1 MTPTELRVVIADDQQ
16 LVRAGF
22 RMILDAEPGYA
33 VVGEAADGLA
43 AVNLVTREEPDVVL
57 MDIRMPHLDGIEAT
71 RQITASGVATRVLV
85 VTTFD
90 VDEYVARA
98 VRAGASGFLLKDTPP
113 EELLR
118 AIRVVAGG
126 DALLAP
132 SSTRQLIESYLTGAA
147 PEAADG
153 ARVLAS
159 LTDREHEVL
168 CLLARGLSNAE
179 IADELVLGE
188 TTVKTHVGR
197 VLAKLDVRDRVQAVV
212 WAYEH
217 GVARPGAGGDAR
229 PGDRHGGGSGG
240 RP

>member
-1 MTPTELRVVIADDQQ
+1 MTDALRVAIADDQQ

-22 RMILDAEPGYA
+22 RMILDAEEGFE

-57 MDIRMPHLDGIEAT
+57 MDVRMPHLDGIGAT

-113 EELLR
+113 DELLR
-118 AIRVVAGG
+118 AIRVVAAGE
-126 DALLAP
+126 ALLAP
-132 SSTRQLIESYLTGAA
+132 SSTRQLIEQFVTGTA
-147 PEAADG
+147 PAVTDG
-153 ARVLAS
+153 ADVLGS
-159 LTDREHEVL
+159 LTDREREVL
-168 CLLARGLSNAE
+168 GLLARGLSNAE

-217 GVARPGAGGDAR
+217 GVARPGAAPDA
-229 PGDRHGGGSGG
+229 
-240 RP
+240 

>member
-1 MTPTELRVVIADDQQ
+1 MTDLRVAIADDQH

-22 RMILDAEPGYA
+22 RMILDAEPGFE

-57 MDIRMPHLDGIEAT
+57 MDVRMPHLDGIEAT

-113 EELLR
+113 DELLR
-118 AIRVVAGG
+118 GIQIVARG

-132 SSTRQLIESYLTGAA
+132 SSTRQLIEQYVSGTAA
-147 PEAADG
+147 PLADG
-153 ARVLAS
+153 DDVLDA
-159 LTDREHEVL
+159 LTDREREVL
-168 CLLARGLSNAE
+168 GLVARGMSNAE
-179 IADELVLGE
+179 IAAELVLGE

-217 GVARPGAGGDAR
+217 GAVRPGEAQ
-229 PGDRHGGGSGG
+229 
-240 RP
+240 